1 MGGAR
6 RQPEPN
12 AAPDRQ
18 NRCPFV
24 LSGTVY
30 LGCGFAWGRLDAG
43 FPGYLDLHVSIMAGH
58 RRTSEPEIE
67 TSKSKP
73 GAEMRAV
80 RELMPYLWP
89 RGDVELRVRVAIALV
104 LLVAAKVAT
113 VAIPAVFGRA
123 VDALE
128 AGVSAGGVAS
138 VPIALLVGY
147 GLLRVGQQGFA
158 ELRDFVFAKV
168 GQRAIRRIALKI
180 FEHLHA
186 LALRFHMDRQTGG
199 LSRAIERG
207 IKGIDFLLR
216 FMLFNILPTLVEI
229 VLVCG
234 ILWSLFGF
242 IFSAITF
249 VTVMVYV
256 AFTLVFTEWRL
267 KFRRAMNDSDTEAN
281 TKAIDSLL
289 NFETV
294 KYFGNEKHE
303 AQRYDVSMQRY
314 EKAAVKSLTTLSLLN
329 VGQGLIMAMGMT
341 ILLVL
346 SGIRVSDG
354 SMSIGEF
361 TAVNLYMMQL
371 FQPLNF
377 LGFVYREIKQSLVDM
392 EQMFGLLEENREI
405 EDKPDSAPLS
415 VAEGVVRFEHVS
427 FKYDP
432 RKSVLRDVDFE
443 VPAGNTVAIVGAS
456 GAGKSTISR
465 LLFRFYDVDDGRITI
480 DGQDIRDITQSSLRA
495 AIGIVPQDTVLFND
509 SIFYNIQYG
518 RPAASPAEVED
529 AARLAQVHDFV
540 MALPDGY
547 NTRVG
552 ERGLKLSGGEKQRV
566 AIARTILKSPKILLF
581 DEATSAL
588 DTHTEREI
596 QTALEQVSTDRTTL
610 VIAHRLSTVVNAD
623 EIIVLD
629 GGVIVERGRHDALLA
644 QGGMYADLWQR
655 QQAAARRA
663 EEQAADVEQGIF
675 VPAPAK

>member
-1 MGGAR
+1 M
-6 RQPEPN
+6 
-12 AAPDRQ
+12 
-18 NRCPFV
+18 
-24 LSGTVY
+24 S
-30 LGCGFAWGRLDAG
+30 
-43 FPGYLDLHVSIMAGH
+43 GH
-58 RRTSEPEIE
+58 RRTSELDIDR
-67 TSKSKP
+67 SKAKP
-73 GAEMRAV
+73 GAELRAI
-80 RELMPYLWP
+80 RALSPYMWP
-89 RGDVELRVRVAIALV
+89 RGDIELRVRVVIAMV

-123 VDALE
+123 VDTLE
-128 AGVSAGGVAS
+128 TGTQSGNSVA
-138 VPIALLVGY
+138 VPVALLLGY

-158 ELRDFVFAKV
+158 ELRDYVFAKV
-168 GQRAIRRIALKI
+168 GQRAIRRIALRV
-180 FEHLHA
+180 FQHLHA

-229 VLVCG
+229 ALVCG

-242 IFSAITF
+242 VFSAITF
-249 VTVMVYV
+249 VTVMIYV
-256 AFTLVFTEWRL
+256 VFTLMFTEWRL
-267 KFRRAMNDSDTEAN
+267 KYRRAMNDSDSEAN

-294 KYFGNEKHE
+294 KYFGNEEHE
-303 AQRYDVSMQRY
+303 ARRYDASMQRY

-329 VGQGLIMAMGMT
+329 VGQGLIMAAGMT

-346 SGIRVSDG
+346 SGFRVSEG
-354 SMSIGEF
+354 TMSIGAF

-392 EQMFGLLEENREI
+392 EQMFGLLEENREV
-405 EDKPDSAPLS
+405 EDAPNSAPLA
-415 VAEGVVRFEHVS
+415 VADGVVRFEHVS
-427 FKYDP
+427 FRYDP

-443 VPAGNTVAIVGAS
+443 VPSGHTVAIVGAS

-480 DGQDIRDITQSSLRA
+480 DGQDIRDLTQSSLRA

-518 RPAASPAEVED
+518 RPEASPAEVED

-566 AIARTILKSPKILLF
+566 AIARTILKAPKILLF

-596 QTALEQVSTDRTTL
+596 QTALDQVSADRTTL

-644 QGGMYADLWQR
+644 HGGMYADLWQR

-663 EEQAADVEQGIF
+663 EEIAADVEQGIF

>member
-1 MGGAR
+1 METPER
-6 RQPEPN
+6 R
-12 AAPDRQ
+12 A
-18 NRCPFV
+18 
-24 LSGTVY
+24 
-30 LGCGFAWGRLDAG
+30 
-43 FPGYLDLHVSIMAGH
+43 
-58 RRTSEPEIE
+58 
-67 TSKSKP
+67 
-73 GAEMRAV
+73 GAEMRAI
-80 RELMPYLWP
+80 RALAPYLWP
-89 RGDVELRVRVAIALV
+89 KGQVEMRVRVAIALV

-113 VAIPAVFGRA
+113 VAVPAVFGRA

-128 AGVSAGGVAS
+128 ADATATAAGAAIAVPVS
-138 VPIALLVGY
+138 LLVGY
-147 GLLRVGQQGFA
+147 GLLRVGQQAFA

-168 GQRAIRRIALKI
+168 GQRAIRAIALKV
-180 FEHLHA
+180 FKHLHA

-229 VLVCG
+229 GLVCA

-242 IFSAITF
+242 VFSAITF
-249 VTVMVYV
+249 VTVVIYII
-256 AFTLVFTEWRL
+256 FTFSFTEWRL
-267 KFRRAMNDSDTEAN
+267 KYRRAMNDSDSEAN

-294 KYFGNEKHE
+294 KYFGNEVHE

-314 EKAAVKSLTTLSLLN
+314 EKAAVKSLTTLSMLN
-329 VGQGLIMAMGMT
+329 VGQGLIMALGMT

-346 SGIRVSDG
+346 SGFRVADG
-354 SMSIGEF
+354 TMTVGAF

-405 EDKPDSAPLS
+405 EDAPDARPLA
-415 VAEGVVRFEHVS
+415 VDDGVVRFEHVS
-427 FKYDP
+427 FRYDP
-432 RKSVLRDVDFE
+432 RRAVLRDVSFE
-443 VPAGNTVAIVGAS
+443 VPVGNTVAIVGAS

-465 LLFRFYDVDDGRITI
+465 LLFRFYDIDDGAITI
-480 DGQDIRDITQSSLRA
+480 DGQDIRSVTQDSLRA

-509 SIFYNIQYG
+509 TVFYNIQYG
-518 RPAASPAEVED
+518 RPSASSAEVEE

-540 MALPDGY
+540 MSLPDGY

-566 AIARTILKSPKILLF
+566 AIARTILKSPRILLF

-596 QTALEQVSTDRTTL
+596 QAALDGVSADRTAL

-629 GGVIVERGRHDALLA
+629 EGTIIERGRHEELLA
-644 QGGMYADLWQR
+644 HEGAYAELWRR
-655 QQAAARRA
+655 QQAAARR
-663 EEQAADVEQGIF
+663 EEEIAADVADGVFI
-675 VPAPAK
+675 PAAAK